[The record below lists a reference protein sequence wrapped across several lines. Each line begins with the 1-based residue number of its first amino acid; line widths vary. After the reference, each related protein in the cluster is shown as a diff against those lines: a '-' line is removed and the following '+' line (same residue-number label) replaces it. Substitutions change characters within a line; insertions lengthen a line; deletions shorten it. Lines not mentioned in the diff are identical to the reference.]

1 MKRITEQQDAIR
13 IVLSQDRK
21 VSHLVPTWQDFDIL
35 ESVLEA
41 VKDFS
46 DLTDLLSGEKRVTC
60 SAIKPLIDVINMKIV
75 VSKTS
80 DTPLT
85 VEIKERIKRD
95 LETRYQSKTMSLLLD
110 TCAFLDPRFK
120 DRFSMEDEP
129 VVKLMDEVK
138 AYGDQNEV
146 SQAGE
151 RSSHDGLQPSP
162 KKKGKFS
169 SIFGTTSPPSST
181 SMNAGTTSVSNQF
194 KREFE
199 MYLQYPS
206 LDIDESL
213 LQWWKLECKRL
224 PTLSIAAR
232 KYLCVCAT
240 SVTSERVFSIG
251 GQVVNSRRNCLKLH
265 KVNSLIFLA
274 KNLNSQ
280 K

>member
-1 MKRITEQQDAIR
+1 M
-13 IVLSQDRK
+13 
-21 VSHLVPTWQDFDIL
+21 
-35 ESVLEA
+35 
-41 VKDFS
+41 
-46 DLTDLLSGEKRVTC
+46 
-60 SAIKPLIDVINMKIV
+60 
-75 VSKTS
+75 S

-85 VEIKERIKRD
+85 VEVKERIKRD
-95 LETRYQSKTMSLLLD
+95 LNTRYQNETMSSLLD
-110 TCAFLDPRFK
+110 TCAFLDPHFK

-138 AYGDQNEV
+138 AYGEV
-146 SQAGE
+146 LKDSE
-151 RSSHDGLQPSP
+151 RSSQDGLQPPP

-169 SIFGTTSPPSST
+169 SIFGNGLASSST
-181 SMNAGTTSVSNQF
+181 SSTNAGTVGASDQF

-206 LDIDESL
+206 LDIDESP

-224 PTLSIAAR
+224 PILSIAAR

-251 GQVVNSRRNCLKLH
+251 GQVVNSRRSCLKPH

-274 KNLNSQ
+274 KNFNSH

>member
-1 MKRITEQQDAIR
+1 MSFFSYSWKRQKELREAQQQKNLPEKKLKGDVVTRWGSKVEMMQRIMEQQDAIH

-41 VKDFS
+41 VKDFL

-60 SAIKPLIDVINMKIV
+60 SAIKPLIDVINMKMV

-85 VEIKERIKRD
+85 VEIKERIKHD

-151 RSSHDGLQPSP
+151 
-162 KKKGKFS
+162 
-169 SIFGTTSPPSST
+169 
-181 SMNAGTTSVSNQF
+181 
-194 KREFE
+194 
-199 MYLQYPS
+199 
-206 LDIDESL
+206 
-213 LQWWKLECKRL
+213 
-224 PTLSIAAR
+224 
-232 KYLCVCAT
+232 
-240 SVTSERVFSIG
+240 
-251 GQVVNSRRNCLKLH
+251 
-265 KVNSLIFLA
+265 
-274 KNLNSQ
+274 
-280 K
+280 